1 MADVKLAEKLNP
13 WGFKWDILPKG
24 AADRQTFR
32 KAAGFGLCL
41 PEALPV
47 ILIT

>member
-1 MADVKLAEKLNP
+1 MADVKLVERLTP

-24 AADRQTFR
+24 APDRQAETFR

-41 PEALPV
+41 PEAGL
-47 ILIT
+47 